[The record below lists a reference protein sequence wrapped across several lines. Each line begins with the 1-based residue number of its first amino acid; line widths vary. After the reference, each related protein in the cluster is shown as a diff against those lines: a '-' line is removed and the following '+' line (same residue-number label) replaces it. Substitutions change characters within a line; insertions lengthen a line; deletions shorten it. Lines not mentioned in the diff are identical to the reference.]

1 MRLLTRYLREE
12 RGSALVLVTV
22 AMVILLG
29 TSALAFDYG
38 RLVLKKR
45 TLANAADAAAL
56 AAAQELLKEPAAASV
71 ALSTA
76 EAYAAANGAA
86 ADQVTAD
93 ISPDHT
99 QITVTISAAVDYTFA
114 RVFGFTQRELTAAAT
129 AAVGAVTGMTGTA
142 PLMIVEQ
149 NFVQGQEYE
158 LKSAAPGD
166 LGPGNFGALALG
178 GKGASRYESN
188 LRDGYSGMISVGD
201 LLDTEPG
208 NISGP
213 TKRAFTARINACS
226 HGCTYQNFRSGCPLI
241 VYIPVV
247 KQPTGQGRQEVEVAG
262 FAAFFLNRN
271 QPPGQGNESSIKGW
285 FVDTIVPGQI
295 SPGEKSYGVAAVNLI
310 K

>member
-129 AAVGAVTGMTGTA
+129 AAVGAVTGMPMPPPDDCRA
-142 PLMIVEQ
+142 EL
-149 NFVQGQEYE
+149 VQGQEYE
-158 LKSAAPGD
+158 LNLLLLD
-166 LGPGNFGALALG
+166 LGPQLVPHW
-178 GKGASRYESN
+178 E
-188 LRDGYSGMISVGD
+188 
-201 LLDTEPG
+201 E
-208 NISGP
+208 
-213 TKRAFTARINACS
+213 
-226 HGCTYQNFRSGCPLI
+226 RS
-241 VYIPVV
+241 
-247 KQPTGQGRQEVEVAG
+247 
-262 FAAFFLNRN
+262 FL
-271 QPPGQGNESSIKGW
+271 P
-285 FVDTIVPGQI
+285 
-295 SPGEKSYGVAAVNLI
+295 
-310 K
+310 